1 MRRRVVG
8 NGLLLLSLAGAAAAQ
23 LSLGPELQANSF
35 TTGAQQSSTVSADP
49 TGGFLVAWSESW
61 SDYLSATV
69 RVRRFGVSG
78 TPQGA
83 ERRVNDEHGGNTWRR
98 PTRILVDD
106 DAQFTV
112 VWGGYQGG
120 PGCFCSGGRAR
131 RFESA
136 GEPLDDSFVVAGM
149 VRYGIFPVAAGRPNG
164 DFVVATK
171 ESSPLD
177 LTLYGPTGDVLGQAA
192 IVAEP
197 NHDHASPSL
206 AIAPT
211 GEFVVAWNDW
221 ERTAQYPSELLW
233 DRILVQ
239 RFGATGAPIGAGI
252 EVTAPE
258 SEGFRRYPKVAR
270 SASGSFLVV
279 WEEDPTESGAPD
291 ATLLV
296 ARAYDAEGVPIG
308 GPVQVSESTAGAQL
322 GPTVAAAPDGTFLV
336 AWTDWDGDGGGGD
349 GSGAAVRARQLAAT
363 GSPASASLQINSF
376 TTGDQRGPSLAF
388 LPDGDLVVSWT
399 SDGSFGNDDSEES
412 IQVRRFRLAFFA
424 DGFESGDISRWSGG
438 SG

>member
-1 MRRRVVG
+1 MRRSVVEYG
-8 NGLLLLSLAGAAAAQ
+8 FLLLSLAGAAAAQ
-23 LSLGPELQANSF
+23 LPLGPEQQANSF
-35 TTGAQQSSTVSADP
+35 TVGVQ
-49 TGGFLVAWSESW
+49 FLPRIAAAPDGRFLLGWVDR
-61 SDYLSATV
+61 SDNTI
-69 RVRRFGVSG
+69 RVRRFDEDGSPAGPEFQVDESG
-78 TPQGA
+78 SAYGW
-83 ERRVNDEHGGNTWRR
+83 RV
-98 PTRILVDD
+98 PSSLLVDED
-106 DAQFTV
+106 GEFTV
-112 VWGGYQGG
+112 VWGDVYDS
-120 PGCFCSGGRAR
+120 PGCAFCTTGSAR
-131 RFESA
+131 RMAADGTPLGAQFEVA
-136 GEPLDDSFVVAGM
+136 AVHEYGFVPA
-149 VRYGIFPVAAGRPNG
+149 AAGRPSG

-171 ESSPLD
+171 VASPIE
-177 LTLYGPTGDVLGQAA
+177 LTRYSPAGAALGQTV
-192 IVAEP
+192 ILAEP
-197 NHDHASPSL
+197 NHGHGSPHL

-221 ERTAQYPSELLW
+221 ERTAQYPSEFLW

-239 RFGATGAPIGAGI
+239 RFGATGDPAGSGI

-258 SEGFRRYPKVAR
+258 SEGYRRYPKVAR

-279 WEEDPTESGAPD
+279 WEEDPTESGGVD
-291 ATLLV
+291 ATLLI

-322 GPTVAAAPDGTFLV
+322 GPTVAAAPDGTFVV
-336 AWTDWDGDGGGGD
+336 AWTDLDGEGGGGD
-349 GSGAAVRARQLAAT
+349 GSGGAVRARQLAAT
-363 GSPASASLQINSF
+363 GNPASASFQINSF
-376 TTGDQRGPSLAF
+376 TTGYQRGPSLTL